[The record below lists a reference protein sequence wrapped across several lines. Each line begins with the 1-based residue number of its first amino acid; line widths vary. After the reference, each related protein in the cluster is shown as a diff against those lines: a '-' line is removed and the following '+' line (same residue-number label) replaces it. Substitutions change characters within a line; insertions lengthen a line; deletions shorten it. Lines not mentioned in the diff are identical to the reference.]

1 MTTLH
6 ISDKLG
12 ALVRHQAK
20 ESGYRSADAYARDV
34 LMADQKRRAGE
45 KLAAMIQEG
54 RDSGRVAADE
64 AFWEKLRLE
73 IEADITAKARK
84 KK

>member
-1 MTTLH
+1 MTSLH
-6 ISDKLG
+6 IPDKLG
-12 ALVRHQAK
+12 TLVRRQAK

-45 KLAAMIQEG
+45 KLAALLQEG
-54 RDSGRVAADE
+54 RDSGFIEADE
-64 AFWEKLRLE
+64 PFWEKLSLDLE
-73 IEADITAKARK
+73 AAIQSGK